1 MIVAYIS
8 FLIGVSAGGSYT
20 VKLQKNP
27 RVPADGSAGGR
38 SIHSSEYYGNIA
50 IGSPPQIFNVVF
62 DTGSGNLLI
71 PSIECTDEACVSH
84 NRYSSSNSSTATEM
98 AFADGN
104 TPANENSE
112 RDVVTI
118 TFGTGEISGMFV
130 RDDVC
135 LGSICTKAMIVTAT
149 NESEEP
155 FNRVPFDGVF
165 GLSLPQMSEGANFNV
180 LDCFIKEKALDKNL
194 FSVYLGDDNA
204 EITFGAYKKEYM
216 AEDLFWVPISRP
228 GYWQVEIAD
237 ISIGGKGMNLC
248 SSGGCQVAVDT
259 GTSLMAGPS
268 NIVHKLIDLLQV
280 KSDCSNFATLPK
292 LGFLVGDR
300 ELTLDPEDYV
310 SRMDD
315 RCSLALMTLNVPPPK
330 GPLFIFGDPFLK
342 KYYTVYDREHVK
354 VGFAKAKLP
363 EQVSTE
369 RPPSLLEES
378 RHTVKMLR
386 ALHEKQN
393 VFTKR

>member
-1 MIVAYIS
+1 MLAYAVP
-8 FLIGVSAGGSYT
+8 FLIGAAAAGSYT
-20 VKLQKNP
+20 VKLQKKN
-27 RVPADGSAGGR
+27 RVQPNASAGGR
-38 SIHSSEYYGNIA
+38 GMHSSEYYGNIA
-50 IGSPPQIFNVVF
+50 IGSPPQIFQVVF

-84 NRYSSSNSSTATEM
+84 NRYASSKSSTATEM

-104 TPANENSE
+104 TPADENSE

-118 TFGTGEISGMFV
+118 TFGTGQISGMFV
-130 RDDVC
+130 QDNVC
-135 LGSICTKAMIVTAT
+135 LGSICTKAMLVTAT
-149 NESEEP
+149 NESDEP
-155 FNRVPFDGVF
+155 FSLVPFDGVL

-180 LDCFIKEKALDKNL
+180 LDCFVKEKALDKNL

-204 EITFGAYKKEYM
+204 EITFGDYKKEYM
-216 AEDLFWVPISRP
+216 AEELFWVPVSRP
-228 GYWQVEIAD
+228 GYWQVEIND

-268 NIVHKLIDLLQV
+268 TIVHKLIELLQL
-280 KSDCSNFATLPK
+280 KSDCSNFAELPK
-292 LGFLVGDR
+292 LGFLVGNR

-310 SRMDD
+310 ARMDD
-315 RCSLALMTLNVPPPK
+315 HCSLALMTLNVPPPK

-363 EQVSTE
+363 T
-369 RPPSLLEES
+369 PSSSQHEFSLIEEKGQKFRLLRS
-378 RHTVKMLR
+378 ARKGSSH
-386 ALHEKQN
+386 
-393 VFTKR
+393 